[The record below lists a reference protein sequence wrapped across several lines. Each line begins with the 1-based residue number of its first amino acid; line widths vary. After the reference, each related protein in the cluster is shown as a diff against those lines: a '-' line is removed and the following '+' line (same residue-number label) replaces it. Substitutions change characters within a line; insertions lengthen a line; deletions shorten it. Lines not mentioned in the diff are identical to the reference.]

1 MGETQFMPSSFRQ
14 YAIDFDGKGRRDIWT
29 DAADAI
35 GSTAN
40 YLAKHGWKPGQR
52 WGYEVRLPEGFKLTA
67 ADSGTDAPLASFARR
82 GVQRVDG
89 EGLPETGEGHLLI
102 LAGLK
107 GPIFLVTPNF
117 QVIKSYNNS
126 TSYALGVALLGDAI
140 VGRAQLQGSWP
151 VKDKLFSVSQIREAQ
166 TRLKKRGYEVGEIDG
181 RAGESFRQAVRAW
194 QEDEGLAP
202 DGYVTPSLL
211 KRLKDKS

>member
-1 MGETQFMPSSFRQ
+1 MRADGE
-14 YAIDFDGKGRRDIWT
+14 A
-29 DAADAI
+29 
-35 GSTAN
+35 
-40 YLAKHGWKPGQR
+40 
-52 WGYEVRLPEGFKLTA
+52 LPEAG
-67 ADSGTDAPLASFARR
+67 D
-82 GVQRVDG
+82 
-89 EGLPETGEGHLLI
+89 GHLLI

-140 VGRAQLQGSWP
+140 VGRAELQAGWP
-151 VKDKLFSVSQIREAQ
+151 TKDKLFSTAQIRELQ
-166 TRLKKRGYEVGEIDG
+166 TRLKKHGYDVGDIDG
-181 RAGESFRQAVRAW
+181 RAGESLRQAVRAW